1 MKTSIYHKFIKE
13 PISAIIGT
21 FGVMASI
28 FYYSWYIKHQREKE
42 MQRKR
47 DELEKELQR
56 KRDELQ
62 KKYEDNKMVVDNF
75 MSLPDERYQDLFY

>member
-28 FYYSWYIKHQREKE
+28 FYYLWYIKHQREKE
-42 MQRKR
+42 M
-47 DELEKELQR
+47 QR

-75 MSLPDERYQDLFY
+75 MSLPDERYRDLFY